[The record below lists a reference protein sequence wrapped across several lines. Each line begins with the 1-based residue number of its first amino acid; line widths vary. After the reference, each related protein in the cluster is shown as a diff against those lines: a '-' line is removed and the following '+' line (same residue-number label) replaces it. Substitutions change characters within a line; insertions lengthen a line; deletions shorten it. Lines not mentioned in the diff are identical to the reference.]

1 MGSAPA
7 PATAWKPIERPFMP
21 RAAFFRSQML
31 RFLALAVMG
40 SALLGIL
47 ATRTAAAAPED
58 EYKEGQKAY
67 GRGDVTRA
75 MTLLRKPADAGNAKA
90 QALLAEILDRSE
102 FNEEAFDYYR
112 KSAEQGDADGEYGL
126 AGMYA
131 SGEGVKKDPQEALKW
146 FMKAADQGH
155 AQALKVVAGAYIF
168 GDLGL
173 DDAARNSDQAA
184 KWIKRAADVDFV
196 PAVETL
202 AKAYRSG
209 GNGIEADAKQAEVWE
224 AKLNKLR
231 PPPPGRKNVK
241 K

>member
-1 MGSAPA
+1 MSLPA
-7 PATAWKPIERPFMP
+7 SL
-21 RAAFFRSQML
+21 RSRL
-31 RFLALAVMG
+31 LKHLALAAVG
-40 SALLGIL
+40 ATLLGTFPMR
-47 ATRTAAAAPED
+47 AAAAAPED
-58 EYKEGQKAY
+58 DYKEGQKAY

-75 MTLLRKPADAGNAKA
+75 MTVLRKPADAGHAKA

-102 FNEEAFDYYR
+102 FNEEAVAYYR

-202 AKAYRSG
+202 AKAYRNG